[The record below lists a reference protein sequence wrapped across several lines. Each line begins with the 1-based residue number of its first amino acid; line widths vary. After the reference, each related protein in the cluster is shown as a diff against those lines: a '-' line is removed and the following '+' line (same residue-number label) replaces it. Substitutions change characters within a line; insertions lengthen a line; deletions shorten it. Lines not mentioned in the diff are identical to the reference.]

1 MHHAQRQG
9 TMRELLSEA
18 QRVLARATEGGRGS
32 QRWTVGLP
40 EGEGGR
46 GESAGKGAGM
56 ESPKSN
62 HAR

>member
-1 MHHAQRQG
+1 
-9 TMRELLSEA
+9 MRELPSEA
-18 QRVLARATEGGRGS
+18 LQVLARAAEGGRGS
-32 QRWTVGLP
+32 QRWTVGVP

-46 GESAGKGAGM
+46 GESAGKGAGT